1 MRSGDAWTPYGCIR
15 MEWGGVAVKVNHK
28 ATKQKI
34 KHRANIFYTAFVHYN
49 LHQPSA
55 ISHQPSAISH
65 QPSAISHH
73 ITAAKSARNRTRLAG
88 WSGIVSKGAQ
98 SLSRQRAGDHP
109 AARPD

>member
-15 MEWGGVAVKVNHK
+15 MEWGGVAVKINRK
-28 ATKQKI
+28 AEDQSQSQYLLYGF
-34 KHRANIFYTAFVHYN
+34 RS
-49 LHQPSA
+49 LQSSSA

-65 QPSAISHH
+65 P
-73 ITAAKSARNRTRLAG
+73 ITAAKSGRSRTRLAG